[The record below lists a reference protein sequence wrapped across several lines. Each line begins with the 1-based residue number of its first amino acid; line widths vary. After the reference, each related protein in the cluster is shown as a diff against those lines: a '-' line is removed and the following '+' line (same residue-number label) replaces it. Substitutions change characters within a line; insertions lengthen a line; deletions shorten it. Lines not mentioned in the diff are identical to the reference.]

1 MMKERKQADKRRTE
15 SWKLQNWKSDRTE
28 MNINRKTVQ
37 RPGIRIK
44 SGANGK
50 SEKSAKG
57 DQRKTNY

>member
-1 MMKERKQADKRRTE
+1 
-15 SWKLQNWKSDRTE
+15 